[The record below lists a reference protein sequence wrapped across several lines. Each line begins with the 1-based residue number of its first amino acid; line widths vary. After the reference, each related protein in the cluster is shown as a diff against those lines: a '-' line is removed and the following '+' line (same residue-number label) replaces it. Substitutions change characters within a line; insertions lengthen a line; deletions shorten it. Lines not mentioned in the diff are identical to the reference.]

1 MDANSP
7 LPTSS
12 LPTSALPPSALPAS
26 ALQGTA
32 PLQQLRDIHL
42 PAAVGWWPPAPGWWL
57 LLFAALTSAIALLFW
72 LRNHRRKN
80 RYRRLALQHLH
91 TLRDHW
97 RQQERQQTR
106 DDSALTQAI
115 NRLLKQTALA
125 AYPRQRVAALTGADW
140 LLFLDSGLKQPR
152 FSEPELRA
160 LASTYQATPQT
171 IRAEALFDASEYWIR
186 RHRC

>member
-7 LPTSS
+7 LTTSTPT
-12 LPTSALPPSALPAS
+12 A
-26 ALQGTA
+26 TA
-32 PLQQLRDIHL
+32 PLTPALNTAPMEQLRDIHL
-42 PAAVGWWPPAPGWWL
+42 PAAVNWWPPAPGWWL
-57 LLFAALTSAIALLFW
+57 LLIVALAILITALFW
-72 LRNHRRKN
+72 LRNYRRKN

-97 RQQERQQTR
+97 RQQERQQQH

-140 LLFLDSGLKQPR
+140 LLFLDSGVKQPR

-171 IRAEALFDASEYWIR
+171 ISAEALFNASEYWIR

>member
-1 MDANSP
+1 MDANTP
-7 LPTSS
+7 LPTSP
-12 LPTSALPPSALPAS
+12 LPASAIPPSALES
-26 ALQGTA
+26 TA

-42 PAAVGWWPPAPGWWL
+42 PAAVGWWPPAVGWWL
-57 LLFAALTSAIALLFW
+57 LLIAALTSAIALLFW

-97 RQQERQQTR
+97 QHTR
-106 DDSALTQAI
+106 DDSALTHSV
-115 NRLLKQTALA
+115 NRLLKQTALT

-140 LLFLDSGLKQPR
+140 LLFLDSGLKRPR